1 MITQDTSYKHLMQHK
16 IMQDKHKVTLNTLK
30 YFAMLNLN
38 ITQNYYAKLANIK
51 GMAHKFHKISGALT

>member
-1 MITQDTSYKHLMQHK
+1 MQHK

-38 ITQNYYAKLANIK
+38 ITQITKL
-51 GMAHKFHKISGALT
+51 S